1 MASFVGT
8 TVCLTP
14 RSGQPFIG
22 TIVSVN
28 QGTATLS
35 VRRADSGKL
44 FHIRRN
50 ELLDVSTVNLNTPSA
65 SQTIK
70 PASSMSTPDLS
81 ASEKKK
87 RNRKETER
95 AGSPAPSSASFPAVE
110 AAKVASSAASTAA
123 SAAASVSAA
132 SASASTPSAAP
143 ALASCAA
150 SSTPPSFQDDFDFV
164 KSAQNFDK
172 KKIWEEI
179 RVCTL
184 IPTCLLYTS
193 PSPRDRG

>member
-35 VRRADSGKL
+35 VRRADSGKI

-81 ASEKKK
+81 ASENKK
-87 RNRKETER
+87 RNRKKTER

-110 AAKVASSAASTAA
+110 AAKVASSAAATAA
-123 SAAASVSAA
+123 SASVSAA
-132 SASASTPSAAP
+132 SASASSPSAAP

-184 IPTCLLYTS
+184 IPTLQ
-193 PSPRDRG
+193 RH